1 MSDENINKLYP
12 IFLKLENMHVLLV
25 GGGNVALEKLES
37 ILHNSPKTK
46 ITIVAPFL
54 REGVLNFIK
63 EYPQVEV
70 KEKEFDPSDLDVA
83 KIVICATDN
92 PILHQLIKQLANA
105 KNILVNV
112 ADTPSLC
119 DFYLGSIVQKGSLKI
134 AISTNG
140 MSPTFAKRLKE
151 LLNESLP
158 EDAEALMQNLS
169 AIRKQLKGD
178 FAEKVSK
185 LNEITKGLIDPKK

>member
-1 MSDENINKLYP
+1 M
-12 IFLKLENMHVLLV
+12 
-25 GGGNVALEKLES
+25 ALEKLES

-46 ITIVAPFL
+46 ITIVAPLL
-54 REGVLNFIK
+54 RDGVLNFIK
-63 EYPQVEV
+63 DYPQVQI
-70 KEKEFDPSDLDVA
+70 KKKEFEPSDLNQVN
-83 KIVICATDN
+83 IVICSTDN
-92 PILHQLIKQLANA
+92 PELHRLIKEMANA

-185 LNEITKGLIDPKK
+185 LNEITKGLVDPKK

>member
-46 ITIVAPFL
+46 ITIVAPFF

>member
-63 EYPQVEV
+63 EYPLVEI